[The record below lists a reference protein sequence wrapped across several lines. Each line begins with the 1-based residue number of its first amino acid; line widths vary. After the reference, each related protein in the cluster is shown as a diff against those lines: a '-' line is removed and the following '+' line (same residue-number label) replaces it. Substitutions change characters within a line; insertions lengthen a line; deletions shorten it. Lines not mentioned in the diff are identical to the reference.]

1 MSDEFILS
9 NFDIFEF
16 RNSDTNKYSVWVYD
30 DGNEL
35 HVYSDEVP
43 NTVEIWF
50 KFYKFNHFYWKLL
63 EDECVVDVKGR
74 SFYDYNKLKL
84 FMIKRMIC
92 STSIEGI
99 SIKYDKRGLLCQS
112 SFERL
117 MHIHPRILRVLMDKI
132 DVLPKPMK
140 KSEEKELE
148 KQCSILF
155 GKGEGL
161 TDTHP
166 YITLYCNLVA
176 FWDKFGMNYFDILKL
191 PQDVFMALKKV
202 MMLDNMNKNAKME
215 EMSQSTHQK
224 GQASQTPARR
234 GGHSVK
240 F

>member
-1 MSDEFILS
+1 MNGETMIEKFSVLD
-9 NFDIFEF
+9 F
-16 RNSDTNKYSVWVYD
+16 RNPETEKYSVWVYD
-30 DGNEL
+30 GG
-35 HVYSDEVP
+35 EVLQVFHEEQP
-43 NTVEIWF
+43 NTEEVWF
-50 KFYKFNHFYWKLL
+50 RFYKFNHFYWKLL
-63 EDECVVDVKGR
+63 EDECVVNLKGR

-84 FMIKRMIC
+84 FMIRRMIC

-202 MMLDNMNKNAKME
+202 MMLDNTNKNAKME

>member
-1 MSDEFILS
+1 
-9 NFDIFEF
+9 
-16 RNSDTNKYSVWVYD
+16 
-30 DGNEL
+30 
-35 HVYSDEVP
+35 
-43 NTVEIWF
+43 
-50 KFYKFNHFYWKLL
+50 
-63 EDECVVDVKGR
+63 
-74 SFYDYNKLKL
+74 
-84 FMIKRMIC
+84 
-92 STSIEGI
+92 
-99 SIKYDKRGLLCQS
+99 
-112 SFERL
+112 
-117 MHIHPRILRVLMDKI
+117 MDKI
-132 DVLPKPMK
+132 DVLPKPME

-224 GQASQTPARR
+224 RQVSQPPARR